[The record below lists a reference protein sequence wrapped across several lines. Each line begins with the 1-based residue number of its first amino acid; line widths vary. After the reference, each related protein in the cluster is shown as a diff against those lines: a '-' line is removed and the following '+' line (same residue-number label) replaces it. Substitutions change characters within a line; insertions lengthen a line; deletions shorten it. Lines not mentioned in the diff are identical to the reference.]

1 MSTQTDSQC
10 MTLRV
15 KDIQKILGIGQVS
28 AYNLI
33 HSNSFPV
40 TKVGKNYRIP
50 RKPFFQW
57 MEGREGV
64 EDAATADCD

>member
-1 MSTQTDSQC
+1 MSAQIDSEC

-15 KDIQKILGIGQVS
+15 KDIQQILGIGQVT

-40 TKVGKNYRIP
+40 TKVGKSYRIP
-50 RKPFFQW
+50 RRPFFQW
-57 MEGREGV
+57 MEGQDV
-64 EDAATADCD
+64 TEDITTANCD

>member
-40 TKVGKNYRIP
+40 TKIGKNYRIP
-50 RKPFFQW
+50 QKPFFQW
-57 MEGREGV
+57 MERQEGV
-64 EDAATADCD
+64 EDTVTAGCD

>member
-15 KDIQKILGIGQVS
+15 KDIQQILGIGQVS

-40 TKVGKNYRIP
+40 TKIGKNYRIP
-50 RKPFFQW
+50 REPFFQW
-57 MEGREGV
+57 MEGQEGT
-64 EDAATADCD
+64 EDTATADCD